1 LEVVYKFTY
10 LRCIKNKQTTNI
22 MEKKITKA
30 QELRNKQAKAQLEF
44 SLNKELLSFK
54 ELYLESFVN
63 YRMKEIDSSI
73 VRYQQGGYGYS
84 HLVNKKARKFSCYL
98 EFLNEANEGYNIKFE
113 RLIENLVE
121 YGIKAY
127 PLQIERINGGTE
139 FDFGFLISHNNIV
152 VHARFIFACG
162 MINAPHYRFIITKR
176 ENKD

>member
-1 LEVVYKFTY
+1 M
-10 LRCIKNKQTTNI
+10 TTLQKPI
-22 MEKKITKA
+22 SKAEEK
-30 QELRNKQAKAQLEF
+30 RNKQAKEQLTY
-44 SLNKELLSFK
+44 SLNKELLNFK
-54 ELYLESFVN
+54 EMYLESFVN

-84 HLVNKKARKFSCYL
+84 HLVNKKSRKFTCYL
-98 EFLNEANEGYNIKFE
+98 EFLNEGNEGYNIKFE

-127 PLQIERINGGTE
+127 PLQIEKINGGTD

>member
-1 LEVVYKFTY
+1 M
-10 LRCIKNKQTTNI
+10 TTLQKPI
-22 MEKKITKA
+22 SKAEEK
-30 QELRNKQAKAQLEF
+30 RNKQAKEQLTY
-44 SLNKELLSFK
+44 SLNKELLNFK
-54 ELYLESFVN
+54 EMYLESFVN

-84 HLVNKKARKFSCYL
+84 HLVNKKSRKFTCYL
-98 EFLNEANEGYNIKFE
+98 EFLNEASEGYNIKFE

-127 PLQIERINGGTE
+127 PLQIEKINGGTE

-162 MINAPHYRFIITKR
+162 MINALHYRLIITKR